1 MQPLSVDFM
10 DDLRRLRVLR
20 AFRERGS
27 ITATAQALHL
37 TPSAVSQQLTKIAR
51 DVGFE
56 VLHHVG
62 RRVTL
67 TPRGQALLA
76 HADIVFAEIERAR
89 HELDSWDDSTRG
101 TITIG
106 AFSSAIAGL
115 VPLLL
120 DRARNTM
127 PKVKIMVREAEPPA
141 LFDSVDAGHIDLA
154 LAVQFTGSPAAG
166 DPRYHRID
174 LGPDELDLALP
185 PDHPLREKETLALK
199 DVETDP
205 WITGE
210 KDGCCDAITVTACAA
225 DGFTPDIAHRTN
237 DWQALAQL
245 VAHGH
250 GVALIPKL
258 AQRDLP
264 TAVTIREIAPPRPQR
279 RIFAAVP
286 QGAQHSPVIAATL
299 EHLTSI
305 RQTQPRDHGGD
316 LPG

>member
-27 ITATAQALHL
+27 ITATAEALHL
-37 TPSAVSQQLTKIAR
+37 SPSAVSQQLTKIAR

-56 VLHHVG
+56 VLEHVG

-76 HADIVFAEIERAR
+76 HADLVFAEIERAR
-89 HELDSWDDSTRG
+89 HELDSWDDSARG

-106 AFSSAIAGL
+106 AFSSAIAGI

-120 DRARNTM
+120 DRARDTM
-127 PKVKIMVREAEPPA
+127 PKVRIMVREAEPPA
-141 LFDSVDAGHIDLA
+141 LFDDVDAGHVDIA
-154 LAVQFTGSPAAG
+154 LAIQFTGSPAAG
-166 DPRYHRID
+166 DPRYHRVD

-185 PDHPLREKETLALK
+185 PDHPLREKETLALR
-199 DVETDP
+199 DFEADP
-205 WITGE
+205 WITGD
-210 KDGCCDAITVTACAA
+210 KDGCCGAITVTACAA

-250 GVALIPKL
+250 GVALIPRL

-264 TAVTIREIAPPRPQR
+264 AAVTIREIAPPRPQR
-279 RIFAAVP
+279 RVFAAVP

-299 EHLTSI
+299 DLIAGVDSGSTRS
-305 RQTQPRDHGGD
+305 THGYD
-316 LPG
+316 